1 MSQTALAED
10 SFSVFCL
17 FTLIWGRGR
26 SNNSDLGY
34 SKGQTGRSALAGAFS
49 QPGLMSRC
57 LLSEQREGGFPF
69 LFSFFFSDD
78 FAVLFSSTL
87 VHAVLVHLMST
98 YYVPARPQ
106 PGSWRV

>member
-1 MSQTALAED
+1 MGRRGGLTMSQTALAED

-17 FTLIWGRGR
+17 FALIWGRGR

-69 LFSFFFSDD
+69 LFSFFF
-78 FAVLFSSTL
+78 F
-87 VHAVLVHLMST
+87 
-98 YYVPARPQ
+98 
-106 PGSWRV
+106 